1 MPSPPES
8 YNTLFPSDAE
18 LFYSCTVS
26 STSTDDL
33 NIQYTPSSKASLRIG
48 VIILSQDQTQLVD
61 FAAVDLLAMVGRNRI
76 SKLDASAAAMD
87 DAVDEIDVRYVTESG
102 EGSFPVTCGG
112 RIPVTVSFSSNCY
125 TS

>member
-1 MPSPPES
+1 MPSPPRS
-8 YNTLFPSDAE
+8 YNTLFPKEAD
-18 LFYSCTVS
+18 LFYTCTTS
-26 STSTDDL
+26 STSADDL
-33 NIQYTPSSKASLRIG
+33 NIHYAPPSKASLRIG
-48 VIILSQDQTQLVD
+48 VIVLSQDQTQLVD
-61 FAAVDLLAMVGRNRI
+61 FTAVDLLAMVGRNRI

-87 DAVDEIDVRYVTESG
+87 DAVDEIDIRYVTESG